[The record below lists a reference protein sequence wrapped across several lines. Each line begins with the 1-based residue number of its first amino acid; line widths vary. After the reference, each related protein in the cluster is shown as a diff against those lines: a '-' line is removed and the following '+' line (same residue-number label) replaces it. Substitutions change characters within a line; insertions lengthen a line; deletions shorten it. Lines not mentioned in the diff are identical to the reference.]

1 MPLRLELSELVKFM
15 YRKFPRHFDRLS
27 VSLNI
32 LSFILSVFLCN
43 RERSIKREPHY
54 SVFSVEIL
62 ISRAATVSAVQPP
75 PLHLFFITSF

>member
-43 RERSIKREPHY
+43 PERSIKENHITLY
-54 SVFSVEIL
+54 S
-62 ISRAATVSAVQPP
+62 
-75 PLHLFFITSF
+75 